1 MPILSCTNVEHR
13 YGDQIILAGVS
24 LSVEAGDRIGI
35 VGRNGEGKSTLLK
48 ALGGILV
55 PLKGIIAIQ
64 KGCRAGYLQ
73 QDVVLDMNDT
83 LFGAAE
89 RAFER
94 LHDLH
99 EEQHLIYDKMATAQG
114 DELQKLMDR
123 ISDIETQIET
133 MGGMET
139 EHKISEVLHGLGFTD
154 AQFTQ
159 SVKGLSGGQRGR
171 LALARLL
178 LEQPDALLLD
188 EPTNHLDI
196 DGRLWLENFLKHE
209 YEGAVIMVSHDRYL
223 LDNVVQRIIEVEQ
236 GRLIDYP
243 GNYAAFRET
252 RELRRVTQLRAFEKE
267 QDRFKKEEAYIRKY
281 KAGQRAKQARG
292 RQSKLDRAKENTTLE
307 RPMELDTFAFELPK
321 PPRSGDMVVHA
332 REACKSY
339 PREDGTEKVLFKTLD
354 LKIERGER
362 WGIIGP
368 NGAGKTTLVRAMLG
382 DLALDSGKL
391 TIGANVITG
400 YYRQTHDGLNLE
412 QTVVRYLQ
420 GVILKEA
427 PTQAMSEQQA
437 RNLAGAFLFG
447 GDDQEKL
454 LRTMSG
460 GERSR
465 AVLAGLLAS
474 AKNLIVLDEPT
485 NHLDIPSAERLED
498 ALGLEGG
505 FEGTLILISH
515 DRAFIDATCDN
526 LLILDGQGNH
536 EIFAGTYSDYEE
548 KRALRAKQQAAEDNI
563 NRQRREEQERKRL
576 DAEKRKA
583 EQDAQR
589 TKQSHQ
595 ANHQTTQ
602 QATQQASQ
610 RSNST
615 QAAAAM
621 AKNAVAGS
629 NPKFVKMK
637 TIQLEAKIEELTKRA
652 QELDFAM
659 MAEDAWKDTQAMQ
672 RMTSERNTLRSQLA
686 ELEEEWMVRAG

>member
-1 MPILSCTNVEHR
+1 VPILSCTNVEHR

-48 ALGGILV
+48 ALGGVLV
-55 PLKGIIAIQ
+55 PLRGSISLQRGAK
-64 KGCRAGYLQ
+64 AGYLQ
-73 QDVVLDMNDT
+73 QDVTLDMGDT

-94 LHDLH
+94 LHALH
-99 EEQHLIYDKMATAQG
+99 EQQHQLYDAMAGANG
-114 DELQKLMDR
+114 DELEKLMQQVGE
-123 ISDIETQIET
+123 IETQIDA
-133 MGGMET
+133 MGGLET
-139 EHKISEVLHGLGFTD
+139 EHRISEVLHGLGFTD

-178 LEQPDALLLD
+178 LEQPDVLLLD

-196 DGRLWLENFLKHE
+196 DGRLWLERFLKDE
-209 YEGAVIMVSHDRYL
+209 YRGAVIMVSHDRYL

-252 RELRRVTQLRAFEKE
+252 RELRRTTQLRAFEKE
-267 QDRFKKEEAYIRKY
+267 QDRFRKEEAYIRRY

-292 RQSKLDRAKENTTLE
+292 RATKLERAKESSSLE

-321 PPRSGDMVVHA
+321 PPRSGDMVVVT
-332 REACKSY
+332 REACKQY
-339 PREDGTEKVLFKTLD
+339 AREDGSPKVLFQNLD

-382 DLALDSGKL
+382 DLALDSGKVQV
-391 TIGANVITG
+391 GANVITG
-400 YYRQTHDGLNLE
+400 YYRQTHEGLNLE

-420 GVILKEA
+420 GVILKEC
-427 PTQAMSEQQA
+427 PQQAMSEQQA

-515 DRAFIDATCDN
+515 DRAFIDATCDH
-526 LLILDGQGNH
+526 LLILDGQGNA
-536 EIFAGTYSDYEE
+536 EVFAGCYSEWEE
-548 KRALRAKQQAAEDNI
+548 KRAARAKAQAQEEA
-563 NRQRREEQERKRL
+563 QAKARREEQERKREE
-576 DAEKRKA
+576 AQKRKA
-583 EQDAQR
+583 EPAPKPAPGPTPRQG
-589 TKQSHQ
+589 
-595 ANHQTTQ
+595 
-602 QATQQASQ
+602 SQ
-610 RSNST
+610 PAPSSPQPAPT
-615 QAAAAM
+615 
-621 AKNAVAGS
+621 AKGAVPGS

-637 TIQLEAKIEELTKRA
+637 TQQLEAKIEELNSKA

-659 MAEDAWKDTQAMQ
+659 MADDAWKDTEGMQ
-672 RMTSERNTLRSQLA
+672 RMTRERDALRKQLA
-686 ELEEEWMVRAG
+686 ELEEEWMLRAGG